1 MKIKSIIGII
11 FFMLI
16 LCVSANATDETHTHC
31 ICGGD
36 VPAGHTCSDI
46 VWKEWNGENI
56 TEPGNY
62 YLAQHYGTPDRNITI
77 SADAHI
83 CLNGYRISFLTNRSV
98 TIESNVSVSFC
109 DCSEDNSGGI
119 SSAQCLATVA
129 VYGNL
134 DVYQGSYTSTD
145 CAIYNYST
153 GTINF
158 YNGKINANGS
168 PYGYPNGINNSK
180 GTLNVYDGIF
190 YGYNMDI
197 CKYSGTV
204 VVMGGIYTKQ
214 VPADLLAEGYECVP
228 NPDDNWYRYKV
239 QKIMKITIS
248 NNNDQIHVFNPD
260 SVGYEDITVLAVY
273 YLDETHF
280 VVAID
285 PQADILADTTTY
297 IPVPEDIDMN
307 QVVQVKVFLWYDLV
321 NLKPIPQSACPL
333 E

>member
-1 MKIKSIIGII
+1 MKIKSLIGII
-11 FFMLI
+11 FLMLI
-16 LCVSANATDETHTHC
+16 LCVSASAADVTHTHC
-31 ICGGD
+31 VCGGD
-36 VPAGHTCSDI
+36 VPEGHTCSDI
-46 VWKEWNGENI
+46 EWKEWNGESI

-62 YLAQHYGTPDRNITI
+62 YLVNSKIGFDYNINIT
-77 SADAHI
+77 ADAHI
-83 CLNGYRISFLTNRSV
+83 CFNGCKISFLTNRNVEIESGVSV
-98 TIESNVSVSFC
+98 TFC
-109 DCSEDNSGGI
+109 DCSEGNEGGVGG
-119 SSAQCLATVA
+119 AQVTAAVM

-134 DVYQGSYTSTD
+134 DVYQGRYSCTH
-145 CAIYNYST
+145 CAIYNNST
-153 GTINF
+153 GTVNF
-158 YNGKINANGS
+158 YNGRVNANGGS
-168 PYGYPNGINNSK
+168 YPDGIINSK
-180 GTLNVYDGIF
+180 GTFNIYDGIF
-190 YGYNMDI
+190 YGYDNDVNR
-197 CKYSGTV
+197 YSGTISI
-204 VVMGGIYTKQ
+204 MGGIYTKQ

-228 NPDDNWYRYKV
+228 NPNDSWYRYKV